1 MAFDYTNYYE
11 LEYIQSSGTQYIDT
25 EYYPNNNSKIEFT
38 LNVSNS
44 VWGWGCRNSNAT
56 ELFYTASFSGD
67 NGRVR
72 FGYNNTN
79 FISQI
84 NRTAMVGYDTNF
96 VFNGNVF
103 SATYNGNTLS
113 NTFSSGTFTCTYS
126 FYLFALHN
134 YNNGAANFDNGGK
147 LKLCKIWENNVLV
160 RNFIP
165 AKRKSDGTLGLYDTV
180 TGIFFTNAG
189 SGSFTGGKR
198 VSQDFDYDTYYELNY
213 LQSSGTQYIDSG
225 FCDDN
230 GVLYDFKVE
239 FPSLT
244 SNTSIV
250 FGTTSSS
257 YRQYLGFTTSS
268 TILGLGTGSV
278 SPSHSYQS
286 NVPYVCSGSFK
297 KGQISVVVNNE
308 SVYSAT
314 TSPSYSNSHTLYIFG
329 TYNHNNNTVTN
340 KSTEKLYYLNLY
352 DTNGVLERGLIP
364 AERKSDGV
372 LGYFDTV
379 YGVFYTNIGSG
390 TFISGG
396 RIQYVIT
403 GDVTPTGSGYVSGT
417 GSFYKGETT
426 TLVATANTGYAFQQ
440 WSDGVLT
447 DTRTITVT
455 EDATYTASFYVPIS
469 ITLVYDSNY
478 GTASYVWS
486 GQNII
491 LTATPNSSGQFVGWY
506 IGSTLLS
513 TNNPYT
519 YTPTGDVT
527 IECRFEEVFN
537 VTASVNGNGSISYT
551 RGVDKNDVTFTVIP
565 DEHYHFVKYS
575 VNGMDTATNPLTIHL
590 TQATTVIAYF
600 EEDTVHHI
608 TATTNIGYNSVFIS
622 ANDVY
627 YGTPVTLWA
636 RPYPNYNFVRWDDG
650 STENPRTITV
660 TANVTMVAIFQREFD
675 TNGIYQYRCYV
686 KDQMDLEDPPKAFMR
701 VDTFN
706 IKNDLMTT
714 ANSTITVLDSFS
726 NVNNGDVLVLYD
738 PMGTTL
744 YQGVIKSIE
753 DNKIVCSQ
761 MQSFYSGTWI
771 YNIYPSATLEEELA
785 YLLGQYAQGKMYNS
799 TYTDPLVAQR
809 LGGITIDYT
818 ASTSVNLPSD
828 LDSDGNENLTE
839 YDMEKFIYEMYEKY
853 GIIFDFEINFAGT
866 NYVHIK
872 VPTYSSMKVGNNMYA
887 IKDMKPVTAIEE
899 TNRLIIF
906 AQDKSYRT
914 TYVATANSIE
924 EEPSTTANRFDL
936 TNTKIVY
943 SDDAVADLIAANLPD
958 QMYNHKLDF
967 TLVIKNFIY
976 QFGDFNLGGSLDI
989 YYYDEYYNSV
999 LSGYEIS
1006 KASNQNITE
1015 VKMVCGKVRSK
1026 LTQKLTL
1033 GRLQ

>member
-38 LNVSNS
+38 LNVSDS
-44 VWGWGCRNSNAT
+44 TWGWGCRNSNST
-56 ELFYTASFSGD
+56 EMFYTASFGGD

-103 SATYNGNTLS
+103 SATYDGNTLS

-134 YNNGAANFDNGGK
+134 YNNGASNFDNGGK
-147 LKLCKIWENNVLV
+147 LKLCKIWENNALV
-160 RNFIP
+160 HNFIP
-165 AKRKSDGTLGLYDTV
+165 AKRKADGTLGLYDTV
-180 TGIFFTNAG
+180 SESFLTNAG
-189 SGSFTGGKR
+189 SGSFTGGNQK
-198 VSQDFDYDTYYELNY
+198 QNIFDYDTYYECDYIHPTSNARIDTGLNPNTDY
-213 LQSSGTQYIDSG
+213 TL
-225 FCDDN
+225 
-230 GVLYDFKVE
+230 DFK
-239 FPSLT
+239 FRCGSTNRP
-244 SNTSIV
+244 
-250 FGTTSSS
+250 FG
-257 YRQYLGFTTSS
+257 
-268 TILGLGTGSV
+268 
-278 SPSHSYQS
+278 
-286 NVPYVCSGSFK
+286 
-297 KGQISVVVNNE
+297 
-308 SVYSAT
+308 
-314 TSPSYSNSHTLYIFG
+314 SYSGWLWGLDIQYYRSPRGRMPGIPVTQGNDYVVQCSHTTFVLDGNPITLYGDTNDGSGNLNLFYYRNSHA
-329 TYNHNNNTVTN
+329 
-340 KSTEKLYYLNLY
+340 STDTWIYYFNASLNGEL
-352 DTNGVLERGLIP
+352 VAQLVP
-364 AERKSDGV
+364 AVRKSDGV
-372 LGYFDTV
+372 VGFFDTV
-379 YGVFYTNIGSG
+379 RATFYTANEGAVTYGNALSY
-390 TFISGG
+390 T
-396 RIQYVIT
+396 IT
-403 GDVTPTGSGYVSGT
+403 ADVSPSGSGYVSGT

-455 EDATYTASFYVPIS
+455 QDATYTAVFYVPIS

-486 GQNII
+486 GQNIV

-513 TNNPYT
+513 ANNPYT

-575 VNGMDTATNPLTIHL
+575 VNGTDTATNPLTIHL

-627 YGTPVTLWA
+627 YGTPVILWA

-650 STENPRTITV
+650 NTDNPRTITV

-686 KDQMDLEDPPKAFMR
+686 KDQMDLTEKPKAFMR

-828 LDSDGNENLTE
+828 LDSDGNEKLTE

-853 GIIFDFEINFAGT
+853 GIIFDFEISFAGT

-872 VPTYSSMKVGNNMYA
+872 VPTYSSLKVGNNMYA